1 MKNVIL
7 TMLISLALIACSSD
21 KEQKQE
27 TPKMQVKGM
36 VVKAQN
42 MFLSF
47 EYPARFKSVQQ
58 SSVYARVEGVLLA
71 QDVKEGDIV
80 KEGEHLFKIDPTR
93 YQAKVNMAKAQYD
106 AAKANFTKAEKDWLR
121 VSKLY
126 KQGVLTIDQYDTSQF
141 NYASAKANV
150 DNTKAALDDAM
161 IDLGYTDVVASM
173 SGRIGM
179 RRYDVGNVVGRSG
192 QDVLTTITQLSP
204 IYAEFSIPSNDFY
217 YMRHLNKDNIAVEFI
232 LNNGNTY
239 EHKGKVDFIDSV
251 LDTQTNSIKAR
262 AIVDNDKFALLPND
276 FVRVKLQGFEAQD
289 VIAIPQS
296 ALLQD
301 SQGSYV
307 YTLKGDKP
315 SITRVTLGQNL
326 KDAFVLISSGL
337 QNGDIVI
344 TSHLAKINPT
354 ISVSVDTSDSPSAPT
369 NPPAEALLDSN
380 IWNLDSKTAKDSIES
395 NLQDSKKISIIES
408 RFYRSIESNNL
419 DSIKLV
425 NLESRILNKLNSQ
438 GQIFLRFQS
447 PTHSHPLKYKEILP
461 LRISTNNLDSIN
473 ITYRTTTLF

>member
-7 TMLISLALIACSSD
+7 AMLISLVLISCSK
-21 KEQKQE
+21 KEQEQGTK
-27 TPKMQVKGM
+27 PPMNVKGI
-36 VVKAQN
+36 VVKEQN

-47 EYPARFKSVQQ
+47 EYPARFKSIQQ

-80 KEGEHLFKIDPTR
+80 KQGEHLFKIDPTR

-106 AAKANFTKAEKDWLR
+106 SALANFTKAKKDWER

-126 KQGVLTIDQYDTSQF
+126 KQGVMTIDQYDTSQF

-150 DNTKAALDDAM
+150 DNTKAALDDAK
-161 IDLGYTDVVASM
+161 IDLGYTDVMASM

-179 RRYDVGNVVGRSG
+179 RRYDIGNVVGRSG

-262 AIVDNDKFALLPND
+262 AIVDNDKFSLLPND
-276 FVRVKLQGFEAQD
+276 FVRVRLEGFEAQD

-301 SQGSYV
+301 TQGSYV
-307 YTLKGDKP
+307 YTLKGDTP

-326 KDAFVLISSGL
+326 KDAYVLISSGL
-337 QNGDIVI
+337 KSGDVVI
-344 TSHLAKINPT
+344 TSHLAKVNPNVK
-354 ISVSVDTSDSPSAPT
+354 VSVDTSGSTPAPADS
-369 NPPAEALLDSN
+369 E
-380 IWNLDSKTAKDSIES
+380 
-395 NLQDSKKISIIES
+395 
-408 RFYRSIESNNL
+408 
-419 DSIKLV
+419 V
-425 NLESRILNKLNSQ
+425 
-438 GQIFLRFQS
+438 
-447 PTHSHPLKYKEILP
+447 
-461 LRISTNNLDSIN
+461 
-473 ITYRTTTLF
+473 